1 MSKKNLICLDVGT
14 RRIGVALADSSIRI
28 AIPFTTVEV
37 DDENHSE
44 IDEINKIIVN
54 EKIDIMVVGL
64 PRNLSG
70 EETAQSVYTKKFAEN
85 FKYSVKKLE
94 FQDESLTSV
103 QAENLL
109 KSYKKPYSKG
119 DIDMNAAAIIL
130 SDYLEENF

>member
-44 IDEINKIIVN
+44 VDEINKIIVN

>member
-14 RRIGVALADSSIRI
+14 RRIGVALADSSVRI
-28 AIPFTTVEV
+28 SIPFTTVEV

>member
-1 MSKKNLICLDVGT
+1 MKKKNLMCLDVGT
-14 RRIGVALADSSIRI
+14 RRIGVALADSAIKI
-28 AIPFTTVEV
+28 AVPFTTVEV
-37 DDENHSE
+37 DDDRTE
-44 IDEINKIIVN
+44 IDEISKIIGR
-54 EKIDIMVVGL
+54 EKINILVVGL

-70 EETAQSVYTKKFAEN
+70 EETAQSAYTKKFAAQFELQVD
-85 FKYSVKKLE
+85 KIV

-130 SDYLEENF
+130 QDYLEENF